1 VEERRRLEQPE
12 NGGTSVNLSAIFI
25 KRPVATI
32 LMTVAIVIA
41 GCMAFVKL
49 PVASL
54 PQVDFATITVAA
66 QLPGASP
73 EIMASSVATPLER
86 QFGRIA
92 GVTQMTSSST
102 LSTTSITLQFDYS
115 RDVDG
120 AARDVQAAIN
130 AARTY
135 LPANLP
141 SNPTYRKVNSSAFP
155 LMVLSMT
162 SDTHSQGEM
171 FDTASS
177 IVQQKISQLSGVG
190 QVQVVGSS
198 LPAVRIELNP
208 QQLNSYGLG
217 PQDVARVLSGQNSNR
232 PKGQLSD
239 DSVTADITANDQIS
253 KARDYAPIVIGTD
266 TSNGSIVRL
275 RDVAQVID
283 SKQTTRSA
291 GFGNGKPS
299 VVLIVYRLPNAN
311 SIDTTDRIIRALPAL
326 NASIPAGDKL
336 GIAINT
342 TTTIR
347 ASVKDVETA
356 MGLSILLVV
365 AVVFVFL
372 RSPQATLV
380 PGVAVTTSLIG
391 TFSGMYL
398 LGYSINNLSL
408 MALTVSTGFVV
419 DDAIVVMENIA
430 RFIEAGM
437 SPWEAALKG
446 AQEVSFTVLS
456 MSLSLVAVFVP
467 LLFMGGLIG
476 RLFHEFATTLCLSI
490 AISMVISLTVTP
502 MMCVYLLRP
511 ASQEQHGF
519 FYRLSESGFS
529 ALLATYRRT
538 LTWSLK
544 HPGLIILSLFG
555 TIVLNVVLFIY
566 VPKGLFPL
574 QDTGLIFGGL
584 QGSQDASFSAMRDS
598 LLNTERIINEDP
610 AVQAVQGFTGGGGAS
625 NTAFVFMSLKPLP
638 QRRGVT
644 AGQVVDRLRPKLA
657 ALTGASTFLQAAQDI
672 GVGGRQSNAQYQY
685 QISADSV
692 GDLTTWGP
700 LIYKEMLKMPQI
712 KDVTTDQQNSGM
724 QMLLDY
730 DRRTAARFGVTPQLI
745 DQSLYDEFGESQVST
760 IYTSLNQYYVVM
772 EAAPQFYRDPST
784 LNSTYVHASGKSSI
798 PLQAFAKAQ
807 AATSSLAVNHSSF
820 FPSVTISFNLAPGTS
835 LGQATVLINQMQQ
848 RIGAPPTLRE
858 QFAGTAQAFL
868 ASLSTEP
875 MLILAALLSIYIVL
889 GILYES
895 FVHPITILTT
905 LPSAGVGAVLAL
917 LVFRSEFDV
926 ISVIGIFLLIGIVK
940 KNAILMIDFALL
952 AEREQGMSTE
962 DSIFEAAMLR
972 FRPILMTTLAA
983 FFGALPLALGTGTGS
998 ELRRPLGIAICG
1010 GLIFSQILTL
1020 YTTPVIYLYFDRLS
1034 HRFGRRAYPYTPAT
1048 SNPAI

>member
-1 VEERRRLEQPE
+1 
-12 NGGTSVNLSAIFI
+12 VNISAFFI

-32 LMTVAIVIA
+32 LMTVAIIIA

-141 SNPTYRKVNSSAFP
+141 ANPTYRKVNSSAFP
-155 LMVLSMT
+155 LMVLNMT
-162 SDTHSQGEM
+162 SDNHSQGDM

-177 IVQQKISQLSGVG
+177 IVQQKISQISGVG
-190 QVQVVGSS
+190 QVQAVGSS

-208 QQLNSYGLG
+208 QQLGSYGLG

-239 DSVTADITANDQIS
+239 DSLIADITANDQIS
-253 KARDYAPIVIGTD
+253 KAKDYAPIVIGTD
-266 TSNGSIVRL
+266 SSNGSIVRL

-283 SKQTTRSA
+283 GLQTTRSA
-291 GFGNGKPS
+291 GFANGKPS

-311 SIDTTDRIIRALPAL
+311 SIDTTDRIIRALPAI
-326 NASIPAGDKL
+326 NAAIPAGDKL
-336 GIAINT
+336 AIAINT

-347 ASVKDVETA
+347 ASVKDVEIA

-380 PGVAVTTSLIG
+380 PGVAVTASLIG

-419 DDAIVVMENIA
+419 DDAIVVMENIT
-430 RFIEAGM
+430 RFIEDGM
-437 SPWEAALKG
+437 SPWDAALKG

-476 RLFHEFATTLCLSI
+476 RLFHEFAMTLCLSI

-511 ASQEQHGF
+511 ASQEQHGY
-519 FYRLSESGFS
+519 FYRLSESAFP
-529 ALLATYRRT
+529 LCLEFYRRS
-538 LTWSLK
+538 LTWALK
-544 HPGLIILSLFG
+544 HPRLVILSLFA
-555 TIVLNVVLFIY
+555 TVALNVVLFIY
-566 VPKGLFPL
+566 VPKGLFPM

-584 QGSQDASFSAMRDS
+584 QGSQDASFSAMRAS
-598 LLNTERIINEDP
+598 LLNTERIIKEDP
-610 AVQAVQGFTGGGGAS
+610 AILAVQGFTGGGGAS
-625 NTAFVFMSLKPLP
+625 NTAFVFMSLKPLA
-638 QRRGVT
+638 QRPGVT

-692 GDLTTWGP
+692 GRPDNLGTVDLQRNA
-700 LIYKEMLKMPQI
+700 E
-712 KDVTTDQQNSGM
+712 DAADQG
-724 QMLLDY
+724 
-730 DRRTAARFGVTPQLI
+730 
-745 DQSLYDEFGESQVST
+745 
-760 IYTSLNQYYVVM
+760 
-772 EAAPQFYRDPST
+772 RDHRSAKQR
-784 LNSTYVHASGKSSI
+784 HA
-798 PLQAFAKAQ
+798 
-807 AATSSLAVNHSSF
+807 
-820 FPSVTISFNLAPGTS
+820 
-835 LGQATVLINQMQQ
+835 
-848 RIGAPPTLRE
+848 
-858 QFAGTAQAFL
+858 
-868 ASLSTEP
+868 
-875 MLILAALLSIYIVL
+875 
-889 GILYES
+889 
-895 FVHPITILTT
+895 
-905 LPSAGVGAVLAL
+905 
-917 LVFRSEFDV
+917 DV
-926 ISVIGIFLLIGIVK
+926 IG
-940 KNAILMIDFALL
+940 
-952 AEREQGMSTE
+952 
-962 DSIFEAAMLR
+962 LR
-972 FRPILMTTLAA
+972 PANRC
-983 FFGALPLALGTGTGS
+983 S
-998 ELRRPLGIAICG
+998 LRRDSPAHRSILVRRVRRVPGIDHLHLTESVLRGDG
-1010 GLIFSQILTL
+1010 GCA
-1020 YTTPVIYLYFDRLS
+1020 PVL
-1034 HRFGRRAYPYTPAT
+1034 P
-1048 SNPAI
+1048 

>member
-1 VEERRRLEQPE
+1 
-12 NGGTSVNLSAIFI
+12 VNLSAFFI
-25 KRPVATI
+25 RRPVATI

-41 GCMAFVKL
+41 GCMAFVRL

-102 LSTTSITLQFDYS
+102 LGTTGITLQFDYT

-141 SNPTYRKVNSSAFP
+141 ANPTYRKVNTSAFP
-155 LMVLSMT
+155 LMVLNMT
-162 SDTHSQGEM
+162 STTHSQGEM
-171 FDTASS
+171 FDTAAS
-177 IVQQKISQLSGVG
+177 IVQQKISQISGVG

-198 LPAVRIELNP
+198 LPAVRIDLNP

-275 RDVAQVID
+275 RDVGQVFD
-283 SKQTTRSA
+283 SIQTTRSA
-291 GFGNGKPS
+291 GFANGQPS
-299 VVLIVYRLPNAN
+299 VVLLVYRLPNAN
-311 SIDTTDRIIRALPAL
+311 AIETTDRITRALPAL

-336 GIAINT
+336 GVAINT

-347 ASVKDVETA
+347 ASVKDVEIT

-380 PGVAVTTSLIG
+380 PGVAVTASLIG

-398 LGYSINNLSL
+398 LGYSVNNLSL

-430 RFIEAGM
+430 RFIEDGM
-437 SPWEAALKG
+437 SPWEASLKG

-476 RLFHEFATTLCLSI
+476 RLFHEFAVTLCLSI

-511 ASQEQHGF
+511 ADQKEHGF
-519 FYRLSESGFS
+519 FYRLSDRGFS
-529 ALLATYRRT
+529 ALLEFYRRS
-538 LTWSLK
+538 LTWALK
-544 HPGLIILSLFG
+544 HPRLVILSLFA
-555 TIVLNVVLFIY
+555 TVALNVVLFVY

-584 QGSQDASFSAMRDS
+584 QGSQDASFSAMRAS
-598 LLNTERIINEDP
+598 LLDTERVIKEDP

-657 ALTGASTFLQAAQDI
+657 KLTGASAFLQAAQDI

-700 LIYKEMLKMPQI
+700 LIYKEMRNMPQL

-745 DQSLYDEFGESQVST
+745 DQSLYDEFGEAQVST

-784 LNSTYVHASGKSSI
+784 LNSTYVHATGKASI
-798 PLQAFAKAQ
+798 PLQTFTQAH

-820 FPSVTISFNLAPGTS
+820 FPSVTISFNLARGTS

-868 ASLSTEP
+868 ASLSSEP
-875 MLILAALLSIYIVL
+875 LLIIAALLSIYIVL

-905 LPSAGVGAVLAL
+905 LPSAGVGAVFAL
-917 LVFRSEFDV
+917 LVFHSEFDV

-962 DSIFEAAMLR
+962 ESIFESAMLR

-1010 GLIFSQILTL
+1010 GLIFSQVLTL

-1034 HRFGRRAYPYTPAT
+1034 HRFGRRRALPYTPAAT
-1048 SNPAI
+1048 NPAT

>member
-1 VEERRRLEQPE
+1 M
-12 NGGTSVNLSAIFI
+12 NLSAFFI

-32 LMTVAIVIA
+32 LMTVAIIIA

-86 QFGRIA
+86 QFGHIA

-155 LMVLSMT
+155 LMVLNMT
-162 SDTHSQGEM
+162 SSTHSQADM

-177 IVQQKISQLSGVG
+177 IVQQKISQISGVG

-208 QQLNSYGLG
+208 QQLGSYGLG

-239 DSVTADITANDQIS
+239 DSMIADITANDQIS
-253 KARDYAPIVIGTD
+253 KAKDYAPIVIGTD
-266 TSNGSIVRL
+266 LSNGSIVRL
-275 RDVAQVID
+275 RDVAEVID

-291 GFGNGKPS
+291 GFANGQPS
-299 VVLIVYRLPNAN
+299 VVLLVYRLPNAN
-311 SIDTTDRIIRALPAL
+311 AIDTTDRIIKALPAL

-347 ASVKDVETA
+347 ASVNDVEIA

-380 PGVAVTTSLIG
+380 PGVAVTASLIG

-430 RFIEAGM
+430 RFIEDGM
-437 SPWEAALKG
+437 SPWDAALKG

-476 RLFHEFATTLCLSI
+476 RLFHEFAVTLCLSI
-490 AISMVISLTVTP
+490 AISMFISLTVTP

-519 FYRLSESGFS
+519 LYRLSDRSFN
-529 ALLATYRRT
+529 ALLAFYRRS
-538 LTWSLK
+538 LTWALR
-544 HPGLIILSLFG
+544 HPRLVILSLFG
-555 TIVLNVVLFIY
+555 TVVLNVVLFVY

-598 LLNTERIINEDP
+598 LLDTERVIKEDP
-610 AVQAVQGFTGGGGAS
+610 AVLAVQGFTGGGGAS
-625 NTAFVFMSLKPLP
+625 NTAFVFMSLKPVA
-638 QRRGVT
+638 QRPGVT
-644 AGQVVDRLRPKLA
+644 AGMVVDRLRPKLS
-657 ALTGASTFLQAAQDI
+657 ALTGASAFLQAAQDI

-692 GDLTTWGP
+692 SDLTTWGP

-724 QMLLDY
+724 QMFLDY
-730 DRRTAARFGVTPQLI
+730 DRRSAARFGVTPQLI

-772 EAAPQFYRDPST
+772 EAAPQYYRDPYT
-784 LNSTYVHASGKSSI
+784 LNSTYVHASGKSSV
-798 PLQAFAKAQ
+798 PLQAFTRAH

-820 FPSVTISFNLAPGTS
+820 FPSVTISFNLARGTS

-917 LVFRSEFDV
+917 LVFHSEFDV

-940 KNAILMIDFALL
+940 KNAILMIDFALM

-962 DSIFEAAMLR
+962 ESIFEAAMLR

-1010 GLIFSQILTL
+1010 GLIFSQVLTL

-1034 HRFGRRAYPYTPAT
+1034 QRFSRRRALSYTPPA